1 MAEQV
6 FTYITYK
13 EGIADDS
20 ALELVAAAKKIY
32 PDASLTALAVG
43 SGADLDTVCNKM
55 AASYQDRKS
64 VV

>member
-13 EGIADDS
+13 DGTADDS

-32 PDASLTALAVG
+32 PDASLTAVVVG
-43 SGADLDTVCNKM
+43 SGADLDTVCNEM
-55 AASYQDRKS
+55 AA
-64 VV
+64 VIL